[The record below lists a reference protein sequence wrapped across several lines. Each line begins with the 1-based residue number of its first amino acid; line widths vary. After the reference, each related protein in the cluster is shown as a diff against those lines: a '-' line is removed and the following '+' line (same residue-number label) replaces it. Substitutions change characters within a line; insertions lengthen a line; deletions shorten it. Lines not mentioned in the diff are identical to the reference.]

1 MKTLI
6 VGGGTAGLISAIILR
21 KRLNYQVDVV
31 YSGNIGI
38 VGVGEGS
45 TEHFR
50 SFMEFVG
57 IDAFDLISKC
67 DSTFKSGIM
76 FKNWGVDDYLHHVGV
91 PYNSKYSQYAFVY
104 ANQISKNKN
113 KLSSQ
118 FIWENKIPTWFLD
131 NPQEFAYNQFH
142 FNTYKLNEYL
152 VDFAKKIGIS
162 FYDDEILDVVLDTKG
177 NIKKLK
183 GENREYKYDFYI
195 DSTGFKRLLINKMG
209 AKWVSFGKYLKM
221 KAAVVFQTEDTEN
234 YNLYTTATAM
244 DYGWMFNLP
253 VWGRHGNG
261 YIFDSDYI
269 NADQAKLEIEKTLKR
284 EVNIGKQ
291 FNFDPGYCEDVWIR
305 NCCAI
310 GISGSFVEPM
320 EASSI
325 GTTIQQSFLLM
336 HKLPNYNEKTI
347 ESYNKSF
354 RDIMQNI
361 RDIVFLHYI
370 TKKRNTSF
378 WKDIAKVEVPD
389 TLAQK
394 LELWEH
400 KLPIKE
406 DLTEKSQYILFG
418 EDSYTT
424 IMHGLKL
431 FNVDSIKKEYYSMY
445 DFIDKEAENILKRER
460 DYEKTTQTVSHKKFI
475 ETVRNRDLSKP

>member
-1 MKTLI
+1 
-6 VGGGTAGLISAIILR
+6 
-21 KRLNYQVDVV
+21 
-31 YSGNIGI
+31 
-38 VGVGEGS
+38 
-45 TEHFR
+45 
-50 SFMEFVG
+50 
-57 IDAFDLISKC
+57 
-67 DSTFKSGIM
+67 
-76 FKNWGVDDYLHHVGV
+76 
-91 PYNSKYSQYAFVY
+91 
-104 ANQISKNKN
+104 
-113 KLSSQ
+113 
-118 FIWENKIPTWFLD
+118 
-131 NPQEFAYNQFH
+131 
-142 FNTYKLNEYL
+142 
-152 VDFAKKIGIS
+152 
-162 FYDDEILDVVLDTKG
+162 
-177 NIKKLK
+177 
-183 GENREYKYDFYI
+183 
-195 DSTGFKRLLINKMG
+195 
-209 AKWVSFGKYLKM
+209 
-221 KAAVVFQTEDTEN
+221 
-234 YNLYTTATAM
+234 
-244 DYGWMFNLP
+244 MFNLP

-269 NADQAKLEIEKTLKR
+269 NSDQAKLEIEKTLKR

-378 WKDIAKVEVPD
+378 WKDISKVEVPD
-389 TLAQK
+389 TLAEK
-394 LELWEH
+394 LELWKH

-406 DLTEKSQYILFG
+406 DLTENSQYILFG

-424 IMHGLKL
+424 IMHGLRL
-431 FNVDSIKKEYYSMY
+431 FNIDSIKKEYSSMY
-445 DFIDKEAENILKRER
+445 DYVDKEAEEILRKEK
-460 DYEKTTQTVSHKKFI
+460 YNEKTTPTVSHKKFI
-475 ETVRNRDLSKP
+475 EIVRNLNP

>member
-1 MKTLI
+1 MKAVV
-6 VGGGTAGLISAIILR
+6 VGGGTAGLISAMILR
-21 KRLNYQVDVV
+21 KRLNYQVDVI
-31 YSGNIGI
+31 YSKNIGI

-57 IDAFDLISKC
+57 IDMFDLISKC
-67 DSTFKSGIM
+67 DATFKSGIM
-76 FKNWGVDDYLHHVGV
+76 FKNWGVDDYIHHVGV

-104 ANQISKNKN
+104 ANQITKNKN
-113 KLSSQ
+113 KICSQ
-118 FIWENKIPTWFLD
+118 FTLDNRISTWFLE
-131 NPQEFAYNQFH
+131 NPSEFPYNQFH

-152 VDFAKKIGIS
+152 VEFAKKMGIS
-162 FYDDEILDVVLDTKG
+162 FYDDEIVNVVFDSKG

-183 GENREYKYDFYI
+183 GKNLEYKYDFYI
-195 DSTGFKRLLINKMG
+195 DSTGFRRLLIGKME
-209 AKWVSFGKYLKM
+209 AKWISFGKYLKM
-221 KAAVVFQTEDTEN
+221 KSAVVFQTEDTEN

-261 YIFDSDYI
+261 YIFDGDYI
-269 NADQAKLEIEKTLKR
+269 NSEQAKLEIEKTLKK

-291 FNFDPGYCEDVWIR
+291 FNFDPGYYENVWTK

-347 ESYNKSF
+347 ESYNNSF
-354 RDIMQNI
+354 REIMQNI

-370 TKKRNTSF
+370 TKKRNTKF
-378 WKDIAKVEVPD
+378 WKDVSKIEVPD

-394 LELWEH
+394 LELWKY

-406 DLTEKSQYILFG
+406 DMTEKSQYVLFG

-424 IMHGLKL
+424 IMNGLKL
-431 FNVDSIKKEYYSMY
+431 FDVDSIRKEYYSMHS
-445 DFIDKEAENILKRER
+445 FLQREAEEIIKREE
-460 DYEKTTQTVSHKKFI
+460 YVEKTVQTVTHKEFI
-475 ETVRNRDLSKP
+475 EIVRNKVFPKF

>member
-1 MKTLI
+1 MKTLV

-38 VGVGEGS
+38 IGVGEGS

-50 SFMEFVG
+50 SFMKFVG

-67 DSTFKSGIM
+67 DATFKSGIM
-76 FKNWGVDDYLHHVGV
+76 FKNWGVEDYLHHVGI

-104 ANQISKNKN
+104 ANQIAKSGNR
-113 KLSSQ
+113 LSSRL
-118 FIWENKIPTWFLD
+118 IWKNEVSTWFLE
-131 NPQEFAYNQFH
+131 NPSEFAYNQFH

-152 VDFAKKIGIS
+152 VDYAKSMGIS
-162 FYDDEILDVVLDTKG
+162 FYDDEILDVVFDSKG
-177 NIKKLK
+177 NIKKLRGK
-183 GENREYKYDFYI
+183 KKDYSYDFYI
-195 DSTGFKRLLINKMG
+195 DSTGFRRLLIDKMG
-209 AKWVSFGKYLKM
+209 AKWKSFGKYLKM
-221 KAAVVFQTEDTEN
+221 KSAVVFQTEDTEN

-261 YIFDSDYI
+261 YIFDGDYI
-269 NADQAKLEIEKTLKR
+269 NADKAKIEIERTLKK
-284 EVNIGKQ
+284 EVTIGKQ

-336 HKLPNYNEKTI
+336 HKLPNYDETTI
-347 ESYNKSF
+347 KSYNKSF
-354 RDIMQNI
+354 REIMQNI

-370 TKKRNTSF
+370 TKKRNTDF
-378 WKDIAKVEVPD
+378 WKDVSKIEVPD
-389 TLAQK
+389 TLAEK
-394 LELWEH
+394 LEIWKN

-406 DLTEKSQYILFG
+406 DMTEKSQYVLFG

-431 FNVDSIKKEYYSMY
+431 FNVESIKKEYYSMQS
-445 DFIDKEAENILKRER
+445 FVDKEAEDILNKEL
-460 DYEKTTQTVSHKKFI
+460 YLENTTLTVTHKKFI
-475 ETVRNRDLSKP
+475 EIVRNRVFPRF

>member
-1 MKTLI
+1 MKTLV
-6 VGGGTAGLISAIILR
+6 VGGGTAGLISAIILK

-31 YSGNIGI
+31 YSGSIGI

-57 IDAFDLISKC
+57 IDMFDLISKC
-67 DSTFKSGIM
+67 DATFKSGIM
-76 FKNWGVDDYLHHVGV
+76 FKNWGVEDYIHHVGV

-104 ANQISKNKN
+104 ANQISKNEK
-113 KLSSQ
+113 KISTQ
-118 FIWENKIPTWFLD
+118 FIWDNSIPKWYLENSKIFPF
-131 NPQEFAYNQFH
+131 NQFH

-152 VDFAKKIGIS
+152 IDFAKKIGIS
-162 FYDDEILDVVLDTKG
+162 FYDDEILDIVFDNKG

-183 GENREYKYDFYI
+183 GKNKTYNYDFYI

-209 AKWVSFGKYLKM
+209 TRWVSFRDYLKM

-269 NADQAKLEIEKTLKR
+269 NAEQAKFEIEKTLHKKV
-284 EVNIGKQ
+284 EIGKQ
-291 FNFDPGYCEDVWIR
+291 FNFDPGYCKNVWIR
-305 NCCAI
+305 NCCAV

-325 GTTIQQSFLLM
+325 GTTIQQIFLLM

-354 RDIMQNI
+354 EEIMQNI

-370 TKKRNTSF
+370 TKKRNTNF
-378 WKDIAKVEVPD
+378 WKDISKINFPD

-394 LELWEH
+394 LELW
-400 KLPIKE
+400 KYKIPIKE
-406 DLTEKSQYILFG
+406 DMTEKSQYVLFG

-431 FNVDSIKKEYYSMY
+431 FDVQSIKKEYDSMHS
-445 DFIDKEAENILKRER
+445 FVHKEAEDILRK
-460 DYEKTTQTVSHKKFI
+460 EKYIEETTQIVSHKKFI
-475 ETVRNRDLSKP
+475 EIVRNKML